1 MLPFTQEFIE
11 RGGGGGK
18 QLAIIDLTYP
28 IIGTI
33 RELLD
38 IGGDIRHFGKQGF
51 VYTVFDGK
59 ISISAINAELT
70 RFSLDEPMKALYV
83 EDRTY
88 ARYLTTTFEILWKQ
102 SIPAEE
108 DTRASEGSLPASIE
122 GIGATRILLKT
133 ELLHPLSVS

>member
-1 MLPFTQEFIE
+1 VRYSCASGSSLLSIRHASVHP
-11 RGGGGGK
+11 RVYRAGGK
-18 QLAIIDLTYP
+18 QLVIIDLTYP

-51 VYTVFDGK
+51 VYTVFDRK

-83 EDRTY
+83 EDRTH
-88 ARYLTTTFEILWKQ
+88 ARYLTATFETIWQQ

-108 DTRASEGSLPASIE
+108 RIEDRAETRPSDSREAIE
-122 GIGATRILLKT
+122 
-133 ELLHPLSVS
+133 